1 VGKWPSSLVP
11 AVARYAGWRGL
22 DVEALA
28 WRFELPPDAA
38 KREQLEVAFE
48 TPNELLQAVARGLG
62 EDDVA
67 LQIAASLTF
76 GRHALVALAARSA
89 ATLREA
95 LGLLARWTPLLHP
108 DLRGALVDDARW
120 RLSAPGRP
128 RGVGR
133 YVHEAVLAHVVARA
147 RDAAGEVAPSSLWF
161 ANARPPAIEP
171 LARFFGTAAIAFG
184 AEDSGLAF
192 PREVL
197 DRSLPG
203 ADERTAITIAALVDA
218 ALPGPAPES
227 LSRRVAERIGATLP
241 DGSNVHEVAR
251 ALHMSAR
258 TLQRRLEQEGTRFGE
273 IVDGVRLDVARRLLA
288 DRANTLGDIAFRLGF
303 ADLATFSRAF
313 KRWTGEPPGQWRR
326 A

>member
-11 AVARYAGWRGL
+11 AVARYAASRGL

-38 KREQLEVAFE
+38 KREQVEVAFE
-48 TPNELLQAVARGLG
+48 TPNEILQAVARGLG

-67 LQIAASLTF
+67 LHVAASLTF
-76 GRHALVALAARSA
+76 GRHALVALAVRSS
-89 ATLREA
+89 ATVRDA

-108 DLRGALVDDARW
+108 DLRGALGDDARW
-120 RLSAPGRP
+120 CLSALGRP
-128 RGVGR
+128 RGLGR
-133 YVHEAVLAHVVARA
+133 YVHEAVLGHVLARL
-147 RDAAGEVAPSSLWF
+147 RDAAGDVTPSGIWF
-161 ANARPPAIEP
+161 AHARPPQVEP

-192 PREVL
+192 SSDVL
-197 DRSLPG
+197 DRALPG
-203 ADERTAITIAALVDA
+203 ADERTAPTIAALVDA

-227 LSRRVAERIGATLP
+227 LSKRVADRIAATLP
-241 DGSNVHEVAR
+241 EGANVHDVAR
-251 ALHMSAR
+251 ALHLSSR

-273 IVDGVRLDVARRLLA
+273 VLDGVRLDVARRLLA
-288 DRANTLGDIAFRLGF
+288 DRTLALGDIAFRLGF

>member
-11 AVARYAGWRGL
+11 AVARYAGARGL

-38 KREQLEVAFE
+38 KREQVEVAFE
-48 TPNELLQAVARGLG
+48 APNEILQAVARGLG
-62 EDDVA
+62 EEDVA
-67 LQIAASLTF
+67 LRVAASLTF
-76 GRHALVALAARSA
+76 GRHALVALAVRSA
-89 ATLREA
+89 ATMREA

-108 DLRGALVDDARW
+108 DLRGALVEDARW
-120 RLSAPGRP
+120 CLSAPGRP

-147 RDAAGEVAPSSLWF
+147 RDAAGEVTPSSLWF
-161 ANARPPAIEP
+161 AHARPPAIEP
-171 LARFFGTAAIAFG
+171 LARFFGTGAIAFG

-197 DRSLPG
+197 DRALPS

-227 LSRRVAERIGATLP
+227 LSRRVAERIAATLP
-241 DGSNVHEVAR
+241 GGSNVHEVAR

-273 IVDGVRLDVARRLLA
+273 VLDGVRLDVARRLLA